1 MIGYIDKKLKWAE
14 QMARKQ
20 NYIQYI
26 LILGTKEKIVRNP
39 FCMNVNR
46 ISLLISSQGNKKET
60 QNLDQCNYV
69 SSEWHTQRRTFLK

>member
-26 LILGTKEKIVRNP
+26 LILETKEKIVRNP
-39 FCMNVNR
+39 FCMNVN
-46 ISLLISSQGNKKET
+46 
-60 QNLDQCNYV
+60 
-69 SSEWHTQRRTFLK
+69 